1 GRGPARCAGARDGA
15 ARGRRGGRQCDRG
28 GVGRGRGRRRRA
40 SGPPARRRP
49 PGGERVTANRL
60 VTIYSRALAIGG
72 LVVLG
77 AALILDPRWTGQPP
91 ELLGLP
97 GAARL
102 VRAGQVPLSE
112 YSYLTQTGLVALA
125 GSLVV
130 GPPAT
135 ALALAG
141 GALR

>member
-1 GRGPARCAGARDGA
+1 GGVRDQHARAGAREGP

-28 GVGRGRGRRRRA
+28 GVGRGWGRRRRA

-77 AALILDPRWTGQPP
+77 AALILDPRSTGQPP
-91 ELLGLP
+91 ELLGLL
-97 GAARL
+97 AA
-102 VRAGQVPLSE
+102 AVP
-112 YSYLTQTGLVALA
+112 
-125 GSLVV
+125 
-130 GPPAT
+130 
-135 ALALAG
+135 
-141 GALR
+141 